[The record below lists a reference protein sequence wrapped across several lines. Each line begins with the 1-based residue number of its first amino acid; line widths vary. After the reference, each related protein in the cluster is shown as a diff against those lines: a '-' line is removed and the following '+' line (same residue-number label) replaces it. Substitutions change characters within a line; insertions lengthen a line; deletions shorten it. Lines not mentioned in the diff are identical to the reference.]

1 MTPAFQALII
11 YHLTI
16 GALIG
21 LLLVFR
27 LYRIFEIP
35 LISAIGLILL
45 YSVVYP
51 YAVYRIIDNLDDE
64 WFEESFE

>member
-1 MTPAFQALII
+1 MTPALQALII

-35 LISAIGLILL
+35 LIQAIGLILL
-45 YSVVYP
+45 YAVVYP